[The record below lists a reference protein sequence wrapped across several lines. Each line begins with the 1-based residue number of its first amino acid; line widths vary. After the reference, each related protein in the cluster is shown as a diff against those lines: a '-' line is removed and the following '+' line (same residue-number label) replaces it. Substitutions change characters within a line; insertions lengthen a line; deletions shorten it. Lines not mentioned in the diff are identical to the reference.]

1 MIPHACMRSCL
12 LCIYIYDSTSSIY
25 HSPLKYKVPQ
35 WYVKC
40 IRLLSIGNTIYA
52 YLFIYVPQLYVYTI
66 FPTIHMCEV
75 RLSIGTSYYN
85 LGGLKCCDSQHT
97 IYVSQMYMLPTYI

>member
-12 LCIYIYDSTSSIY
+12 LCIYIYDSTSYIY

-40 IRLLSIGNTIYA
+40 IRLLSKGNTIYA

-66 FPTIHMCEV
+66 FPTIHMCV
-75 RLSIGTSYYN
+75 RF
-85 LGGLKCCDSQHT
+85 DSALEHHT
-97 IYVSQMYMLPTYI
+97 IM